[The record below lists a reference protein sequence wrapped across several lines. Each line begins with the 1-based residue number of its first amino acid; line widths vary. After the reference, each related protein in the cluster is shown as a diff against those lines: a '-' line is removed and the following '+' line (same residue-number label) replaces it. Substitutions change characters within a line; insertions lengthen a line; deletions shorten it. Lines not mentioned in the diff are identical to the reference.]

1 MSTTLFILQLLRK
14 VAKVKSAASEIPL
27 LLQSIFKQSQ
37 KGRFLKFN
45 KLKRKESKASEF
57 CQIKFVRKR
66 YSPRNLINV
75 NEKKEAILGGP
86 LYVSINLH
94 GIVLS
99 YDKHILAGLWIFD
112 QFRENCVSQV
122 ETVLSYRRLR
132 KTNFNALTSQ
142 LKPADVAADDRF
154 LRQTM
159 MRPAP
164 ICPLC
169 VLPRDIQYHKL
180 ATWEHMVFA
189 ICENKNSVI
198 TVIRNESFTEHAP
211 IRTVQT
217 GIFDF
222 KFANCDNFVKLE
234 RTFDCNHLENK
245 AFPSLKWSQISIFKY
260 KP

>member
-27 LLQSIFKQSQ
+27 LFQNIFKQSR
-37 KGRFLKFN
+37 KRRFLKFN
-45 KLKRKESKASEF
+45 KLKRRESRAWEF
-57 CQIKFVRKR
+57 CQIKFARRR
-66 YSPRNLINV
+66 YSPCNLINV

-94 GIVLS
+94 GIILS
-99 YDKHILAGLWIFD
+99 YDKHILAGLWIFH

-180 ATWEHMVFA
+180 ATREHMVFA
-189 ICENKNSVI
+189 ICGNKNHASAI
-198 TVIRNESFTEHAP
+198 TIRRNENFTEHAP

-222 KFANCDNFVKLE
+222 KFANCDNFVELE
-234 RTFDCNHLENK
+234 RLIIVTCRIKLFR
-245 AFPSLKWSQISIFKY
+245 A
-260 KP
+260 